1 MARPLRNVL
10 VGVPYHLTQRGKY
23 RQQVFFN
30 DDDYTHSLE
39 LLWHYARKYGLEI
52 LAYCLMPNHVH
63 YVAIPHT
70 EFAFARTF
78 GIGHMCYA
86 RYRHQPLHRSGHLW
100 QGRFFAAPLDE
111 EYCSRAVRYVELNPL
126 RAHLVDHP
134 EAWLWSSAAIH
145 LRGERLPGTAYPPD
159 IALQS
164 WRVMASQVLRRLP
177 KEDFGGSL
185 PCLLGSPVNACK
197 PSLRATNHNIG
208 VNVVR
213 YSFIV
218 RDSALMASRL
228 LPRTRAVRRLSPL

>member
-1 MARPLRNVL
+1 MTRPLRNVL

-164 WRVMASQVLRRLP
+164 WREYLGQDETPGVLDLLRTATHNGRPCGDTTFLTSLEQRFQKSFTTKPRGRP
-177 KEDFGGSL
+177 K
-185 PCLLGSPVNACK
+185 K
-197 PSLRATNHNIG
+197 IIG
-208 VNVVR
+208 INNV
-213 YSFIV
+213 
-218 RDSALMASRL
+218 
-228 LPRTRAVRRLSPL
+228 